1 MGTIL
6 FYLLL
11 YLFLA
16 YAGVGIIIAAG
27 FALGG
32 VSRVLPGTSMTI
44 GARLLIVPGAIV
56 LWPYVLR
63 RWIAGT
69 QP

>member
-6 FYLLL
+6 FYL
-11 YLFLA
+11 FLA
-16 YAGVGIIIAAG
+16 YAGIGIIIAAG
-27 FALGG
+27 FVLAG
-32 VSRVLPGTSMTI
+32 VSHVLPGTSMTI

-63 RWIAGT
+63 RWIAGP
-69 QP
+69 QS

>member
-1 MGTIL
+1 MGTVL
-6 FYLLL
+6 FYLML

-16 YAGVGIIIAAG
+16 YAGIGIIVAAG
-27 FALGG
+27 FALAG
-32 VSRVLPGTSMTI
+32 VSRVLPEISMTI

-63 RWIAGT
+63 RWIAGA

>member
-1 MGTIL
+1 MGTLL
-6 FYLLL
+6 F

-16 YAGVGIIIAAG
+16 YAGIGIIVAAG
-27 FALGG
+27 FAVGG
-32 VSRVLPGTSMTI
+32 VSRLLSGTAMTL

-63 RWIAGT
+63 RWIAGP
-69 QP
+69 QL

>member
-1 MGTIL
+1 MGAIL
-6 FYLLL
+6 F

-16 YAGVGIIIAAG
+16 YAGIGIIIAAG
-27 FALGG
+27 FVLAGI
-32 VSRVLPGTSMTI
+32 SRIMPGTAMTP

-63 RWIAGT
+63 RWIAGP
-69 QP
+69 QA